1 MNDINWFSLQNGSDI
16 RGVASEGI
24 VGQSINLTPEVV
36 KKLAISFVLWLH
48 EKNSKMSNPMK
59 IAIGRDSRISGPI
72 LMDAF
77 MDGILSTGTN
87 GIDCG
92 ISSTPAMY
100 MSTIFDETKYDGA
113 VMLTASHLPFNR
125 NGIKF
130 FTPTGGLEKKDI
142 TRILE
147 IASNNPIGNASVKG
161 EKSQFDLISAY
172 SNFLV
177 NTIRKEVN
185 HPTNYMKPL
194 SDFHIIVDAGNGSGG
209 FFVDKVLEPLGA
221 NTTGSQFLE
230 PDGLF
235 PNHIPNPEDEKAM
248 ESIQNAVLTHKAD
261 IGIIFDT
268 DVDRSAAVDHTGTGI
283 NRNRLIALISS
294 IILEEHPNSTIVTDS
309 ITSDG
314 LAAFIETK
322 LGGKHHRFQRGY
334 KNVINEAIRLNTADQ
349 ECWLAIE
356 TSGHAALKENYF
368 LDDGAFLITKIL
380 VKAARL
386 RQQGLTL
393 LNLTE
398 SLQIPIES
406 KEIRL
411 KILVSAFKEYGN
423 KVINDLTEY
432 VKQVKGWSIVPNN
445 YEGIRVSC
453 DDQSGNGWFL
463 LRLSLHDP
471 VIPLNIESDQIGGVD
486 VITAKLAQFFK
497 SYQELD
503 KSQL

>member
-1 MNDINWFSLQNGSDI
+1 MNDTNWYSLQNGSDI
-16 RGVASEGI
+16 RGVASDGI
-24 VGQSINLTPEVV
+24 VGQAINLTPDVV
-36 KKLAISFVLWLH
+36 KKIAIAFVMWLN
-48 EKNSKMSNPMK
+48 EKNGISSNPMT
-59 IAIGRDSRISGPI
+59 IAIGRDSRISGPT
-72 LMDAF
+72 LMRAF
-77 MDGILSTGTN
+77 MDGVLSTGTN
-87 GIDCG
+87 GVNCD

-130 FTPTGGLEKKDI
+130 FTSDGGLEKNDI
-142 TRILE
+142 KRILE
-147 IASNNPIGNASVKG
+147 IASTDPTINTSVKG
-161 EKSQFDLISAY
+161 KEFHYDLISTYAE
-172 SNFLV
+172 FLV

-185 HPTNYMKPL
+185 HPTNYQKPL
-194 SDFHIIVDAGNGSGG
+194 ANFHIIVDAGNGSGG
-209 FFVDKVLEPLGA
+209 FFVDKVLNPLGA
-221 NTTGSQFLE
+221 DTTGSQFLD
-230 PDGLF
+230 PDGFF
-235 PNHIPNPEDEKAM
+235 PNHIPNPENEAAM
-248 ESIQNAVLTHKAD
+248 ESIEKAVLAHKAD

-268 DVDRSAAVDHTGTGI
+268 DVDRAAAVDHTGTGI

-294 IILEEHPNSTIVTDS
+294 VILEEHPNSTIVTDS

-314 LAAFIETK
+314 LTDFIETSLK
-322 LGGKHHRFQRGY
+322 GKHHRFQRGY
-334 KNVINEAIRLNTADQ
+334 KNVINEAIRLNKAGQ

-393 LNLTE
+393 VNLTE
-398 SLQIPIES
+398 DLQVPLES

-411 KILVSAFKEYGN
+411 KILVPAFKEYGN
-423 KVINDLTEY
+423 KVIADLTEF
-432 VKQVKGWSIVPNN
+432 VKHVEGWSIVPNN

-453 DDQSGNGWFL
+453 NDKSGDGWFL

-471 VIPLNIESDQIGGVD
+471 VIPLNIESNKEGGVNS
-486 VITAKLAQFFK
+486 IALKLSQFFK

>member
-1 MNDINWFSLQNGSDI
+1 MNDTNWFSLQNGSDI

-24 VGQSINLTPEVV
+24 VGQTINLTPEVV
-36 KKLAISFVLWLH
+36 QKLAIAFVLWLN
-48 EKNSKMSNPMK
+48 EKNGKTSNPMA

-72 LMDAF
+72 LMQAF

-130 FTPTGGLEKKDI
+130 FTPNGGLEKKDI

-147 IASNNPIGNASVKG
+147 IASTNPISNTSVKG
-161 EKSQFDLISAY
+161 HKSQFDLISAY

-185 HPTNYMKPL
+185 HPTNYLKPL

-230 PDGLF
+230 PNGLF
-235 PNHIPNPEDEKAM
+235 PNHIPNPEDETAM

-283 NRNRLIALISS
+283 NRNRLIALIAS
-294 IILEEHPNSTIVTDS
+294 IILEEHPKSTIVTDS

-314 LAAFIETK
+314 LTAFIETT

-334 KNVINEAIRLNTADQ
+334 KNVINESIRLNNAGQ
-349 ECWLAIE
+349 ESWLAIE

-393 LNLTE
+393 VNLTE
-398 SLQIPIES
+398 SLQIPLES

-411 KILVSAFKEYGN
+411 KIMVPAFKEYGN
-423 KVINDLTEY
+423 KVIDDLTRF

-453 DDQSGNGWFL
+453 DAESGNGWFL

-471 VIPLNIESDQIGGVD
+471 VIPLNIESNKEGGVN
-486 VITAKLAQFFK
+486 VITSKLAQFFK
-497 SYQELD
+497 GYAELD

>member
-1 MNDINWFSLQNGSDI
+1 MNETNWFSLQNGSDI
-16 RGVASEGI
+16 RGVASDGI
-24 VGQSINLTPEVV
+24 AGQTINLTPQVFQKIAV
-36 KKLAISFVLWLH
+36 AFILWLN
-48 EKNSKMSNPMK
+48 ETNENLGNPMT

-72 LMDAF
+72 LMQAF
-77 MDGILSTGTN
+77 MDGILSTGSN

-100 MSTIFDETKYDGA
+100 MSTIFKETKYDGA

-130 FTPTGGLEKKDI
+130 FTAKGGLEKKDI

-147 IASNNPIGNASVKG
+147 IASTNPISDSSVKG
-161 EKSQFDLISAY
+161 YKSHYDLISTY
-172 SNFLV
+172 SDFLV

-185 HPTNYMKPL
+185 HPTNYMNPL
-194 SDFHIIVDAGNGSGG
+194 SNFHIIVDAGNGSGG
-209 FFVDKVLEPLGA
+209 FFVDKVLQPLGA
-221 NTTGSQFLE
+221 NTTGSQFLD

-235 PNHIPNPEDEKAM
+235 PNHIPNPEDETAM
-248 ESIQNAVLTHKAD
+248 ESIQNAVLSHKAD

-314 LAAFIETK
+314 LTAFIETK

-334 KNVINEAIRLNTADQ
+334 KNVINEAIRLNKADQ

-356 TSGHAALKENYF
+356 TSGHAALKENFF

-398 SLQIPIES
+398 SLLTPLES

-411 KILVSAFKEYGN
+411 KILVPAFKEYGN
-423 KVINDLTEY
+423 KVITDLTEY

-453 DDQSGNGWFL
+453 DEQSGNGWFL

-471 VIPLNIESDQIGGVD
+471 VIPLNIESNKEGGVNT
-486 VITAKLAQFFK
+486 IASKLTEFFK

>member
-1 MNDINWFSLQNGSDI
+1 MNETNWFSLQNGSDI
-16 RGVASEGI
+16 RGVASDGI
-24 VGQSINLTPEVV
+24 AGQTINLTPEVF
-36 KKLAISFVLWLH
+36 KKLAIAFILWLN
-48 EKNSKMSNPMK
+48 EKNEKMSSPMK

-72 LMDAF
+72 LMQAF
-77 MDGILSTGTN
+77 MDGILSTGSN

-100 MSTIFDETKYDGA
+100 MSTIFEETMYDGA

-130 FTPTGGLEKKDI
+130 FTAKGGLEKKDI

-147 IASNNPIGNASVKG
+147 IASTNPYLDASVKG
-161 EKSQFDLISAY
+161 HKSEYDLISTY
-172 SNFLV
+172 SGFLV
-177 NTIRKEVN
+177 DTIRKEVN
-185 HPTNYMKPL
+185 HPTNYLKPL
-194 SDFHIIVDAGNGSGG
+194 SNFHIIVDAGNGSGG
-209 FFVDKVLEPLGA
+209 FFVNKVLEPLGA

-235 PNHIPNPEDEKAM
+235 PNHIPNPEDETAM
-248 ESIQNAVLTHKAD
+248 ESIQNAVLAHNAD

-314 LAAFIETK
+314 LTAFIETK

-334 KNVINEAIRLNTADQ
+334 KNVINEAIRLNKADQ

-356 TSGHAALKENYF
+356 TSGHAALKENFF

-398 SLQIPIES
+398 SLQIPLES

-411 KILVSAFKEYGN
+411 KILVPTFKEYGN
-423 KVINDLTEY
+423 KVISDLTEY

-453 DDQSGNGWFL
+453 DEQSGNGWFL

-471 VIPLNIESDQIGGVD
+471 VIPLNIESNKDGGVNT
-486 VITAKLAQFFK
+486 IALKLTEFFK
-497 SYQELD
+497 RYQELD